1 MRRPRLVWR
10 WRLTTAAIG
19 LAVGLSICATAFAAV
34 VQEGNL
40 RISISTRLEPYKL
53 PRTSSASI
61 KAFIA
66 GHVFTADGS
75 TPPQLKRMD
84 IEINKHGHIETEG
97 LPVCGLSQIKATS
110 TEAALAACGE
120 ALVGSGHFWASV
132 VFNEEALPYH
142 TTGRLLAFNG
152 VQNGKPVLYIHIY
165 TTQPFPSA
173 FVVTFTIRNIAGAS
187 CSDGGPGTEQSKD
200 AGSEGRGAHSFVRD
214 LSRATEDTAGRC
226 VPGSPYGTELS
237 ASLPQ
242 ALGDWGFVNRIKMN
256 IGRDY
261 VFDGRKRGYFEAS
274 CPAPAGA
281 GTASFPL
288 ALANFSFEE
297 TQLSS
302 TVTKSCG
309 VKS

>member
-1 MRRPRLVWR
+1 M
-10 WRLTTAAIG
+10 IG
-19 LAVGLSICATAFAAV
+19 LLATLALLTVAAAAGAAV

-40 RISISTRLEPYKL
+40 RISIATRLQPYKL
-53 PRTSSASI
+53 PRVGTAPI

-66 GHVFTADGS
+66 GHVFTADGQ

-84 IEINKHGHIETEG
+84 IEINRHGHIETEG
-97 LPVCGLSQIKATS
+97 LPICRLSKIKATS
-110 TEAALAACGE
+110 TEKAIAACGE

-152 VQNGKPVLYIHIY
+152 KRAGKPALFIHIY

-173 FVVTFTIRNIAGAS
+173 FVVVFTIR
-187 CSDGGPGTEQSKD
+187 QVH
-200 AGSEGRGAHSFVRD
+200 EG
-214 LSRATEDTAGRC
+214 
-226 VPGSPYGTELS
+226 PYGTELS

-261 VFDGRKRGYFEAS
+261 TYEGRRRGYFEAS
-274 CPAPAGA
+274 CPAPKGA

-309 VKS
+309 VSE

>member
-1 MRRPRLVWR
+1 MISLLAALAL
-10 WRLTTAAIG
+10 LTVVGAAG
-19 LAVGLSICATAFAAV
+19 AAV

-40 RISISTRLEPYKL
+40 RVSIATRLQPYKL
-53 PRTSSASI
+53 PRIGSSPI

-66 GHVFTADGS
+66 GHVFTADGQ
-75 TPPQLKRMD
+75 TPPQLKQMD
-84 IEINKHGHIETEG
+84 IELNRHGHIETEG
-97 LPVCGLSQIKATS
+97 LPVCKLSQIKATS
-110 TEAALAACGE
+110 TERAIAACGE
-120 ALVGSGHFWASV
+120 ALVGSGRFWASV
-132 VFNEEALPYH
+132 VFNEEARPYH

-152 VQNGKPVLYIHIY
+152 RKAGKPALLIHIY

-173 FVVTFTIRNIAGAS
+173 FVVVFTIKAIH
-187 CSDGGPGTEQSKD
+187 DG
-200 AGSEGRGAHSFVRD
+200 
-214 LSRATEDTAGRC
+214 
-226 VPGSPYGTELS
+226 PYGTELS

-242 ALGDWGFVNRIKMN
+242 ALGDWGFVDRIKMN

-261 VFDGRKRGYFEAS
+261 PFDSKKRGYLEAS

-281 GTASFPL
+281 RTAAFPL

-309 VKS
+309 VAE